1 MSTKSSEQLAYTMTY
16 FFAVLGYG
24 YVSNFKKISSSIE
37 ILVLIFSCVVFV
49 YNFELLRMLDPIML
63 RRRKK
68 KWRSKCSAEYCFTDL
83 YTIMAYYKDV

>member
-1 MSTKSSEQLAYTMTY
+1 MTY
-16 FFAVLGYG
+16 FFEVLRYA
-24 YVSNFKKISSSIE
+24 YVSSFQKISPSTE